1 MKKGK
6 NKKELL
12 FYIIIIIIGVV
23 CMCLLMANAK
33 RVNKIEQ
40 DKQTQQTLKN

>member
-12 FYIIIIIIGVV
+12 FYTIIIIIGVA
-23 CMCLLMANAK
+23 CMCLLMANAE

-40 DKQTQQTLKN
+40 DKQTQQKLNN

>member
-1 MKKGK
+1 MKKG

-12 FYIIIIIIGVV
+12 IFIITIIIGVA
-23 CMCLLMANAK
+23 CMCLLMANAE